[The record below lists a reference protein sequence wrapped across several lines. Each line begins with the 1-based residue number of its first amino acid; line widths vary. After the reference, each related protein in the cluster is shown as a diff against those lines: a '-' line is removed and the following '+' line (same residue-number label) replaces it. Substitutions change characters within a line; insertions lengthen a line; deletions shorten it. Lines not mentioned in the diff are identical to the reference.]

1 MADTTL
7 PALMGT
13 GDHASRPAA
22 SAVGTGALY
31 SCTDHGLVYQTDGS
45 SWTTWATMGGDISAH
60 LADASDAHDASA
72 VSILDSGAYF
82 TGTDV
87 EAALQEL
94 GAGGGGGGGGTAQ
107 QHYDAAAA
115 PGSPT
120 AQDDEFDDGAIDGK
134 WTRVYNSGAA
144 KGTWTERD
152 GGLTWRQTAAGA
164 TELDVWA
171 QARTVSVGDYV
182 EAAFSFPATNEP
194 LVGPYIGFS
203 NGTTFGTSNAVGPD
217 VHLRNVDSNEFGYR
231 LMLNAFPGH
240 NSRGTDGTIV
250 DSKQFGIYYLRVK
263 YEAANTWGLYSSQ
276 NGIVWRTIQSNYS
289 YTLSPTHVICGVH
302 NFSNPAFSATNP
314 ATVRLEYFRV
324 NAA

>member
-7 PALMGT
+7 PALLDT

-45 SWTTWATMGGDISAH
+45 SWTTWATLGGDISSH
-60 LADASDAHDASA
+60 TGDSSDAHDASA
-72 VSILDSGAYF
+72 ISVLDTAANF

-87 EAALQEL
+87 EAVLAEL
-94 GAGGGGGGGGTAQ
+94 ATGGGGGGGATAQ

-115 PGSPT
+115 PGSPE
-120 AQDDEFDDGAIDGK
+120 AENDEFDDGSIDVK
-134 WTRVYNSGAA
+134 WTRVYNSAAA
-144 KGTWTERD
+144 KGTWQERD
-152 GGLTWRQTAAGA
+152 GGLIWTQTATGA
-164 TELDVWA
+164 TELDVYA
-171 QARTVSVGDYV
+171 QARTISVGDYV
-182 EAAFSFPATNEP
+182 EAAFSFPATNVA

-217 VHLRNVDSNEFGYR
+217 IHKRDVDSRDWGYR
-231 LMLNAFPGH
+231 TMLNAFPGH
-240 NSRGTDGTIV
+240 NTRGSDGTIV
-250 DSKQFGIYYLRVK
+250 DTQQFGIYYIRVR
-263 YEAANTWGLYSSQ
+263 YEAANTWGFYISE
-276 NGIVWRTIQSNYS
+276 NGIVWRTVQTNYS
-289 YTLSPTHVICGVH
+289 YTLTPTHVICGVH